1 MKSQRVGHNFA
12 SEQQQIDNV
21 IKLEFSLASFL
32 SQRTQLDIHG
42 VSSMAVL
49 FVAVVLFLWKSP
61 DLKNLHS
68 NKESE
73 APKKNMAKACFPRI
87 SPTCLLIVNSISRV

>member
-21 IKLEFSLASFL
+21 IKLEFSVASFL

-68 NKESE
+68 NKVK
-73 APKKNMAKACFPRI
+73 PPRKI
-87 SPTCLLIVNSISRV
+87 WQRLVFLECHQPAY